1 MAKQPQ
7 LVNRTVIKSS
17 SLMRDKHMT
26 KTLGSLSEEQ
36 DVSAHKQARLSAFL
50 SSAATIKDVGL
61 AVREGLM
68 AELIVLGHHPAMCK
82 LLFTLSHS
90 CSPQSYPA
98 DYQADTHVKNGSNRV
113 RKPELTHTIS
123 LTRLSTNYSRSF
135 WQLL

>member
-1 MAKQPQ
+1 
-7 LVNRTVIKSS
+7 
-17 SLMRDKHMT
+17 MRDKHMT

-82 LLFTLSHS
+82 LLFTPSHS

-113 RKPELTHTIS
+113 RADPYNLVNKNVDKLFEIVLAASIVDCKV
-123 LTRLSTNYSRSF
+123 
-135 WQLL
+135 